1 MMAALMKTSRTLLA
15 CVPLSREPVSCEPLS
30 CEPVLRASLRGALF
44 TCLMLVAL
52 LFNISQADAE
62 TPSKDARQTVDQL
75 LTLIDER
82 LAIAP
87 EVAKAKWNS
96 GAPINAPEREAQILE
111 RVVAEAASAGV
122 DEALAQTFFQHQF
135 EASKQVQQRL
145 HEQWQQAQHPP
156 FDDAPDLAN
165 DIRPKLDEL
174 TPQLIGALH
183 DFQEVAK
190 TPGIGAYLEAQ
201 STLLVQDAAAGA
213 AREEAVSPLLE
224 VAAP

>member
-1 MMAALMKTSRTLLA
+1 MKK
-15 CVPLSREPVSCEPLS
+15 P
-30 CEPVLRASLRGALF
+30 RGALF
-44 TCLMLVAL
+44 SCAMLVAL
-52 LFNISQADAE
+52 LFNISQANAE
-62 TPSKDARQTVDQL
+62 TPSEDAKQTVNQL

-135 EASKQVQQRL
+135 DASKRVQQRL
-145 HEQWQQAQHPP
+145 HDQWQKTQHPP
-156 FDDAPDLAN
+156 FDNAPDLAN
-165 DIRPKLDEL
+165 DIRPKLDKL

-183 DFQEVAK
+183 DFQETAK
-190 TPGIGAYLEAQ
+190 TPGVGAYLESQ
-201 STLLVQDAAAGA
+201 SALLVQDDASGD
-213 AREEAVSPLLE
+213 AREEAVSPLFD
-224 VAAP
+224 VATP